1 MSDLPLISGKEAVA
15 AFQRAGWHYVRRK
28 GSHMIMVKP
37 GMPVNL
43 SIPDHKEL
51 DRGTLRK
58 LIRLSHLSVEGFIEY
73 LQPGVMFGIMVLL

>member
-1 MSDLPLISGKEAVA
+1 MAELPMVSGKEALAV
-15 AFQRAGWHYVRRK
+15 FERAGSRYVRRK
-28 GSHMIMVKP
+28 ESHIIMTKS

-58 LIRLSHLSVEGFIEY
+58 LIRLSHLGIEEFIE
-73 LQPGVMFGIMVLL
+73 LLRGSGG

>member
-1 MSDLPLISGKEAVA
+1 MAELPLVSGKEALA
-15 AFQRAGWHYVRRK
+15 AFEKAGWRYVRRK
-28 GSHMIMVKP
+28 GSHMIMIKS

-58 LIRLSHLSVEGFIEY
+58 LIRLSHLSVEEFIE
-73 LQPGVMFGIMVLL
+73 LLKK